1 MAKEAKAG
9 ANAWSGGMRMSLLLS
24 RSLVPWDPAA
34 ITSSHQ
40 PESRGLRCTF
50 SSHLALG
57 KALRP
62 VNQMFSLLPP
72 QNREGKTCCT
82 LLLARM
88 GKRSSIYFPLPHG
101 WKEEERRGCGRGE
114 RRDSMHRDP
123 HQWLHWG
130 PLKAEMGTQGE
141 QSARLLVEQMFTEL
155 YNNHTER
162 TEKATQRKICPICG
176 CVRGVAGCYL

>member
-1 MAKEAKAG
+1 MAEEAKAG
-9 ANAWSGGMRMSLLLS
+9 TSAWSAAMRMSLLLS
-24 RSLVPWDPAA
+24 RSPVPWDPAA

-40 PESRGLRCTF
+40 PELRGVRCSF
-50 SSHLALG
+50 SSCPALG

-62 VNQMFSLLPP
+62 VNQIFSLFPP

-101 WKEEERRGCGRGE
+101 WKEEERRGCGRRG
-114 RRDSMHRDP
+114 SGHKDP

-141 QSARLLVEQMFTEL
+141 QSADPLVEKMFTEL
-155 YNNHTER
+155 YSNSTER
-162 TEKATQRKICPICG
+162 TGNVTQRKICPICG